1 MSTTTAKLQD
11 QPVTYRQLFAYF
23 LPLALQ
29 GFSASFNYP
38 LIAMVAS
45 RGPGGAIN
53 HAAMSQA
60 HSTMF
65 FLGTLLSYGLVTT
78 GMVYGKTRQGFNQ
91 FFKVN
96 TLLTV
101 CLGIFQFLLSL
112 PLTANFI
119 LGTLIGLPPSIA
131 EPARWILLYSIP
143 VHLLFV
149 IRNPYQ
155 VILYNHKSTG
165 KASFATMLRIILT
178 MMLAPVFVF
187 FGKVGPFW
195 ATVCLT
201 VPTIIEVVLSWYFAY
216 PFLKNLPDNPHEQV
230 KPLHELIRF
239 NLVLS
244 LGGGFIWL
252 SQIILGSFI
261 VRSPDPERIAPIYYV
276 AAGIVNALASGAGRI
291 QNVALSFPPK
301 NRHDQKTLY
310 FSIMVGLM
318 LGVLILAL
326 LIPPVAKWY
335 FIQVQRLQPEDLPL
349 IYATVIAFL
358 LCPLTVS
365 LRARLEGLVAYKEK
379 PGLFLAGQLVYLGV
393 LTASGFI
400 LSALKF
406 PGNLLGPLGFIATN
420 LITAYAFHYLL
431 TSSRQLRKLQKSV
444 TGLWKR

>member
-1 MSTTTAKLQD
+1 MSTAAAKLQN
-11 QPVTYRQLFAYF
+11 QSVTYRQFFAYF
-23 LPLALQ
+23 IPLAIQ

-38 LIAMVAS
+38 LIAMIAS

-65 FLGTLLSYGLVTT
+65 FLSTLLSYGLVTT
-78 GMVYGKTRQGFNQ
+78 GMVYGKTRRGFDQ

-96 TLLTV
+96 TLLAA
-101 CLGIFQFLLSL
+101 CLGILQFLLSL
-112 PLTANFI
+112 APVANFV

-131 EPARWILLYSIP
+131 IPARWVLLYSIP
-143 VHLLFV
+143 VQLLFTV
-149 IRNPYQ
+149 RNPYQ

-187 FGKVGPFW
+187 FGMVGPFW

-201 VPTIIEVVLSWYFAY
+201 IPTVIEVVLSWYFAY
-216 PFLKNLPDNPHEQV
+216 PFMKCLPDDLHEQV
-230 KPLHELIRF
+230 KPIPELIRF

-301 NRHDQKTLY
+301 NRHDKKTLY
-310 FSIMVGLM
+310 FSVMVGLM
-318 LGVLILAL
+318 LGGLILIL
-326 LIPPVAKWY
+326 LFPPITHWY

-349 IYATVIAFL
+349 IYATVIAFV

-379 PGLFLAGQLVYLGV
+379 PGLFLVGQLVYLV
-393 LTASGFI
+393 ALTVSGCI

-406 PGNLLGPLGFIATN
+406 PGNLLGPLGFIAANVT
-420 LITAYAFHYLL
+420 TACVFHYLL
-431 TSSRQLRKLQKSV
+431 ISSRQLRKLQKTV
-444 TGLWKR
+444 TAFWKG